1 MKQIKVGIVGLGLL
15 GTSLALALKR
25 AGEKYCVHAWARRH
39 ETLVWAQ
46 QNHVADICC
55 NDITQLLDAVDI
67 VVLSVP
73 VPAAVELLS
82 ACAACGRKDLI
93 VTDIGSVKN
102 DIMMAAAK
110 FPELRFIGSHP
121 MAGTEKSGCE
131 AAFAGLYDNADVF
144 VTPGAK
150 EDHSALEMCSQMWRD
165 AGCARIEVIAPEAHD
180 ELVAATSHVL
190 HLLASAMTLSILDGR
205 DAVNQR
211 QHFAGCAT
219 GFRDTTRIASS
230 NPRMWREIMESNT
243 PAILDSLARF
253 EECFREFKQTLVE
266 RDFDKFE
273 SLFEHGKL
281 LRGAWLGYK
290 KPRPARVVL
299 CGIKHCGKSSVGKE
313 LSDLLP
319 APLVDTDDML
329 ADVYAEKNG
338 TRLTVREI
346 YRTLGDEGFRKLE
359 NECLER
365 LADEPGAKV
374 IALGGGALSNPFVQ
388 EKTLSAL
395 GTTVWLDVPDSI
407 AWERVKRGGIPPFL
421 ADAPDPEAAFRAANA
436 ERKKQFERHAALR
449 VSPANGSSPR
459 DTALT
464 ILGQL

>member
-1 MKQIKVGIVGLGLL
+1 MKKIDIGVIGLGLL

-25 AGEKYCVHAWARRH
+25 AGEKYCIHAWARRH
-39 ETLVWAQ
+39 ETLEWAKK
-46 QNHVADICC
+46 NHAADICYD
-55 NDITQLLDAVDI
+55 DIQQLLEAVDI
-67 VVLSVP
+67 AVLCVP
-73 VPAAVELLS
+73 VVAAVELL
-82 ACAACGRKDLI
+82 AECAAHGGKDLI

-102 DIMMAAAK
+102 DIMTAAAK
-110 FPELRFIGSHP
+110 FPELRFVGSHP

-131 AAFAGLYDNADVF
+131 AAFAELYNNADVF
-144 VTPGAK
+144 ITPGAK
-150 EDHSALEMCSQMWRD
+150 EDHSALAICSQMWRD
-165 AGCARIEVIAPEAHD
+165 AGCARIEVIAPDAHD

-205 DAVNQR
+205 DAVTQR

-253 EECFREFKQTLVE
+253 EEYFQEFKQTLAD

-273 SLFEHGKL
+273 SLFAQGKL

-290 KPRPARVVL
+290 KPRSARIVL

-313 LSDLLP
+313 LADLLF
-319 APLVDTDDML
+319 APFIDTDDML
-329 ADVYAEKNG
+329 ADAYAEKSG

-359 NECLER
+359 NGCLEQ
-365 LADEPGAKV
+365 LAAQPGVMV

-388 EKTLSAL
+388 EKTLAAL
-395 GTTVWLDVPDSI
+395 GTTVWLDVPDST
-407 AWERVKRGGIPPFL
+407 AWERVMRGGIPPFL

-436 ERKKQFERHAALR
+436 ERKKQFERYAALR
-449 VSPANGSSPR
+449 VSPAKESSPH